1 MKTETASETAVLEA
15 ARAYG
20 PHLTIDGYE
29 APRSLLGNYQSIFDL
44 LDRLPEQ
51 IGMTKITQPYVFPYY
66 CGQAQSGHPEWGI
79 TGVVIIAESHISIHT
94 YPEKGIFFMDVFSC
108 KSFDTEETLEFVRK
122 ALRPKRI
129 DRSVVQRGLDFPR

>member
-1 MKTETASETAVLEA
+1 MKTETLAAPAVAEVA
-15 ARAYG
+15 KAYG

-29 APRSLLGNYQSIFDL
+29 APKTLLGDYQRIFDL
-44 LDRLPEQ
+44 LNRLPEQ

-66 CGQAQSGHPEWGI
+66 CGQSQAGHPEWGI

-94 YPEKGIFFMDVFSC
+94 YPEKGIFFLDVFSC
-108 KSFDTEETLEFVRK
+108 KAFDTEETLELVRK